1 MAEGTN
7 DKTRMFRV
15 DEARAL
21 DEFLKGKLKEPVPEP
36 DTFPTRKLI
45 RMLYPTLRELRD
57 KGYTLQMLVNV
68 LSEKGISIN
77 RSHLSAHMTAVARAQ
92 KSGGSGSPT
101 GNGDGTHLQ
110 RSRETES
117 TTARR
122 SGGSFVMKPD
132 SKL

>member
-1 MAEGTN
+1 MAEVTN
-7 DKTRMFRV
+7 DKTRVFRV
-15 DEARAL
+15 DEAREL

-36 DTFPTRKLI
+36 DTFPMRKLI
-45 RMLYPTLRELRD
+45 RMLYLTLRELRD

-68 LSEKGISIN
+68 LAEKGIVIN
-77 RSHLSAHMTAVARAQ
+77 RSHLSAHMTAVAKAQ
-92 KSGGSGSPT
+92 KSGTNGSQA

-117 TTARR
+117 ATQRR
-122 SGGSFVMKPD
+122 SSGSFVIKPD

>member
-1 MAEGTN
+1 MAKGTN
-7 DKTRMFRV
+7 EKTRMFRV

-21 DEFLKGKLKEPVPEP
+21 DDFLKEKLKEPVPEP
-36 DTFPTRKLI
+36 DSFPTRKLI

-68 LSEKGISIN
+68 LSEKDIAIN

-92 KSGGSGSPT
+92 KSGGSGSQP

-110 RSRETES
+110 RNRETES
-117 TTARR
+117 TTPRR
-122 SGGSFVMKPD
+122 SSGSFMIKPD

>member
-1 MAEGTN
+1 MAEGIN
-7 DKTRMFRV
+7 EKTRMFRV

-21 DEFLKGKLKEPVPEP
+21 DEFLKGKLKEPIPEP
-36 DTFPTRKLI
+36 NEFPMRKLI

-57 KGYTLQMLVNV
+57 KGYTLQMLVQV

-77 RSHLSAHMTAVARAQ
+77 RSHLSAHMTVVARAQ
-92 KSGGSGSPT
+92 KGGSTGSQA
-101 GNGDGTHLQ
+101 GNGDGTNVQ

-117 TTARR
+117 TTQRR